1 MSFLFSN
8 TQSTSIKPPKVIP
21 NNLKMSQT
29 LTFASLYTIIR
40 LIERSCQLDT
50 KQKKKEKETT
60 NINNFNNNYIQY
72 YGT

>member
-1 MSFLFSN
+1 M
-8 TQSTSIKPPKVIP
+8 KPPKVIP

-40 LIERSCQLDT
+40 LIERLYQLDT